1 MAPKDEPCGKL
12 AAAGFRV
19 TRTRLIIARQLWN
32 GPGSRHVDAAVLH
45 NAIRA
50 SGEKVSL
57 ATIYNALREFERAG
71 LIRRVAVPSE
81 RVWYDTDTG
90 PHRHFF
96 IEAENRVLD
105 MPGNGAMEPPAGFR
119 ITRVD
124 TVVHLE
130 RVANDE

>member
-1 MAPKDEPCGKL
+1 MSPQELL
-12 AAAGFRV
+12 AAHGLRATRQRCVLADLLFIGSGRHIDAHMLNMEAARAGHS
-19 TRTRLIIARQLWN
+19 L
-32 GPGSRHVDAAVLH
+32 
-45 NAIRA
+45 
-50 SGEKVSL
+50 SL
-57 ATIYNALREFERAG
+57 ATVYNALREFEQVG
-71 LIRRVAVPSE
+71 LIRRVAAPSE